1 MRRSGVLGE
10 RDFRNLYCARAF
22 SLIGDG
28 IVPVALALGVL
39 QTANSATALPPG
51 HQLRG
56 RIKPGPHHGKWT
68 EYPPPPEAPPELA
81 RSRPDLP

>member
-28 IVPVALALGVL
+28 IVPVALAFGVYRPRTPRPL
-39 QTANSATALPPG
+39 SAPS
-51 HQLRG
+51 
-56 RIKPGPHHGKWT
+56 
-68 EYPPPPEAPPELA
+68 
-81 RSRPDLP
+81 SRRDR